1 MLAKTIRVSVL
12 LLCLTSVAQV
22 HADSSTSSAASTAS
36 QSVGSLSN
44 SVGTSS
50 KSSTGDKTAANGN
63 YRVIDVVALQDRPG
77 MVRVSMQANAEA
89 TGHTVPVTALNDKA
103 LDLWLDLPQ
112 AAWANSGLTQGDWV
126 NVRNRE
132 HGLVFARAAATPQ
145 AAAVPDSVFFL
156 ALRDAWRN
164 DLDPRA
170 VTL

>member
-1 MLAKTIRVSVL
+1 MLAKTIRLSML
-12 LLCLTSVAQV
+12 LLCLASAAQV

-63 YRVIDVVALQDRPG
+63 YRVIDVVALHDRPG
-77 MVRVSMQANAEA
+77 MVRVSLQANAETA
-89 TGHTVPVTALNDKA
+89 SQTGPATALNDKA

-112 AAWANSGLTQGDWV
+112 AAWATSGLTKGDWV

-132 HGLVFARAAATPQ
+132 HGLVFARAAATPH

-170 VTL
+170 VNL

>member
-1 MLAKTIRVSVL
+1 MLVQTVRVSVL
-12 LLCLTSVAQV
+12 LLCLASVAQAR
-22 HADSSTSSAASTAS
+22 ADSSTSSAASTAS

-50 KSSTGDKTAANGN
+50 KSSTGAVAAANGN
-63 YRVIDVVALQDRPG
+63 YRVIDVVALHDRPG
-77 MVRVSMQANAEA
+77 MVRVSMQANAES
-89 TGHTVPVTALNDKA
+89 TGQTVPATALNDKA

-126 NVRNRE
+126 NVRHRA

-145 AAAVPDSVFFL
+145 VAAVPDSVFFL

-164 DLDPRA
+164 DLDARA